1 MPDLEDLERRIK
13 RIEDNLGIVDKYPYD
28 FVDLIE
34 NLDHRTLEQIWQGM
48 DTRDVTIP
56 LIGLN
61 REQLLRIK
69 PTFSKT
75 RWNEIKIELSAPF
88 TQETYETTIQYFRE
102 KFLDRILKMEKM
114 GEVVVARGEDRPY
127 VSHDEVMSKPKEP
140 LFDVQSWLRST
151 FEKV

>member
-1 MPDLEDLERRIK
+1 MPDLEDLERRIR

-34 NLDHRTLEQIWQGM
+34 NLDHRTLEQILQGM
-48 DTRDVTIP
+48 DTREITIP

-88 TQETYETTIQYFRE
+88 TQETYETTIQSFRE

-114 GEVVVARGEDRPY
+114 GEIVVARGEDRTY
-127 VSHDEVMSKPKEP
+127 VSHDEVMS
-140 LFDVQSWLRST
+140 
-151 FEKV
+151 